1 MPGLP
6 LVGQKCRDVVRAQN
20 SLQEATTNHPSRGC
34 LGIRSLPLLP
44 LLVFGHRFLLLRL
57 RPPIRR
63 KSSRASPA
71 PSPGASPAMTEVKEA
86 GDAPA
91 PGPQDLEM
99 PLNHQKSA
107 ARSAWFSRGWCGRH
121 LTAEREAALKIGGVC
136 QGESSAHGELE
147 RPSQSGSKLF
157 FSSSFFSLLPSVF
170 LGLVERKEVANPST
184 PDTNSALLW
193 PHNVRH
199 LPQHQISIQAAS
211 PVASR
216 KWSLLG
222 LHRRCSLCFVR
233 LCCAFNPRL
242 AQQLLD
248 FHPQAFWSAHHV
260 FLARVRS

>member
-1 MPGLP
+1 MVCKRL
-6 LVGQKCRDVVRAQN
+6 
-20 SLQEATTNHPSRGC
+20 TTHPSRGC
-34 LGIRSLPLLP
+34 LGIRSMPLVKP
-44 LLVFGHRFLLLRL
+44 ILVFGHRFSLLRL
-57 RPPIRR
+57 RRPVRR

-136 QGESSAHGELE
+136 QGESSAHGVSWNGLHKAA
-147 RPSQSGSKLF
+147 GSFF
-157 FSSSFFSLLPSVF
+157 FSLPPFFSLLPSFF

-184 PDTNSALLW
+184 PDTISALLW

-222 LHRRCSLCFVR
+222 LHRRRSLCFVR